1 MDVNEWL
8 QRYDKVM
15 MNAFGTPKTVLSRG
29 AGCFVWDEDGNQYLD
44 LLGGIAVNALGHA
57 HPALVQALSEQA
69 QTLGHISNFFAS
81 TVQVEAGEKLVS
93 VVAPGG
99 RCPEARV
106 FFANSGTEANEAAFK
121 IARVRGGGARTRFLA
136 VENAFHGRTMGSLSL
151 TFKSAYREPYAPLP
165 AQVDFLPYGS
175 LAALERALDGAKGE
189 SVAALFIEPIQGEA
203 GVRPISDNYLRLA
216 REMTERAGALLVL
229 DEVQTGMGRTGS
241 WMAHHPSDITP
252 DIVTLAK
259 GLGAGFPVGACV
271 ALTDQAAHVLQPG
284 MHGSTFAGN
293 PLAAAAILAMINTVQ
308 GEHLLENVREVGQIW
323 VRELMELQHP
333 AITEVR
339 GAGLLLGLGLN
350 QPVAQP
356 LAAALFQRGFIV
368 NAPDLYTLRLAP
380 PLIITAPQTRM
391 FTQVLPEVLDQVL
404 TQVKNVKAEGR
415 RHG

>member
-1 MDVNEWL
+1 
-8 QRYDKVM
+8 
-15 MNAFGTPKTVLSRG
+15 
-29 AGCFVWDEDGNQYLD
+29 
-44 LLGGIAVNALGHA
+44 
-57 HPALVQALSEQA
+57 
-69 QTLGHISNFFAS
+69 
-81 TVQVEAGEKLVS
+81 
-93 VVAPGG
+93 
-99 RCPEARV
+99 
-106 FFANSGTEANEAAFK
+106 
-121 IARVRGGGARTRFLA
+121 
-136 VENAFHGRTMGSLSL
+136 
-151 TFKSAYREPYAPLP
+151 
-165 AQVDFLPYGS
+165 
-175 LAALERALDGAKGE
+175 
-189 SVAALFIEPIQGEA
+189 
-203 GVRPISDNYLRLA
+203 
-216 REMTERAGALLVL
+216 
-229 DEVQTGMGRTGS
+229 
-241 WMAHHPSDITP
+241 MAHHPSDITP